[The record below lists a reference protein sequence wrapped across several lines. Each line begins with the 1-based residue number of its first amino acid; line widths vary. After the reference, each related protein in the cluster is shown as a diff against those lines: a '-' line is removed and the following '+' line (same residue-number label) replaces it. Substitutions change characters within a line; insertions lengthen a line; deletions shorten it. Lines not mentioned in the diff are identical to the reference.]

1 MKANLWAGTATW
13 TDFDGDSEES
23 VATSSLGHRVIAKLP
38 RGHWRC
44 GVSLWPAVAAQMSF
58 CILQMQNFSLIKSD
72 QSRAIR
78 KRLVEAWSL
87 EKPDNIELELLAKVA
102 A

>member
-1 MKANLWAGTATW
+1 
-13 TDFDGDSEES
+13 
-23 VATSSLGHRVIAKLP
+23 
-38 RGHWRC
+38 
-44 GVSLWPAVAAQMSF
+44 
-58 CILQMQNFSLIKSD
+58 MQNFSLIKSD

>member
-1 MKANLWAGTATW
+1 
-13 TDFDGDSEES
+13 
-23 VATSSLGHRVIAKLP
+23 
-38 RGHWRC
+38 
-44 GVSLWPAVAAQMSF
+44 
-58 CILQMQNFSLIKSD
+58 MQNFSLIKSD

-78 KRLVEAWSL
+78 KRFGEAWSL

>member
-1 MKANLWAGTATW
+1 MGTLRKVLQPARS
-13 TDFDGDSEES
+13 D
-23 VATSSLGHRVIAKLP
+23 IAYLRNCP
-38 RGHWRC
+38 EDIGAAEFLC
-44 GVSLWPAVAAQMSF
+44 GRLAAQMSF

>member
-38 RGHWRC
+38 EDIGAAEFLC
-44 GVSLWPAVAAQMSF
+44 GRLAAQMSF